1 MSIPIIRRGTK
12 LRDFLKVRV
21 GDFSILGHP
30 TRGQC
35 VAVYARAALGT
46 AAGYNSANDI
56 ARAVVKAGKRHRGKA
71 PIGAAHMWMSSA
83 FGHIAANYN
92 TADTHVICNDY
103 RNGGAI
109 NVVPRSVY
117 DSLYYVGWCYPEDI
131 PGWGPVAAGANGSTT
146 PATPTVKPVVHV
158 SRVQPVTDNPT
169 AERNNSKSE
178 VLTLQKALHAEPK
191 IRLDYSSGPGIMGPR
206 TEAAYQEWQVLL
218 GFSKANGDA
227 DGAPGLT
234 SLTELGKRH
243 GFRAAA

>member
-1 MSIPIIRRGTK
+1 MTVIRRGTK

-35 VAVYARAALGT
+35 VAVYARAALGH

-71 PIGAAHMWMSSA
+71 PIGAAHLWMNSS
-83 FGHIAANYN
+83 FGHIASNYN
-92 TADTHVICNDY
+92 ADDTHVICNDY

-117 DSLYYVGWCYPEDI
+117 NNLYYVGWCYPEDI
-131 PGWGPVAAGANGSTT
+131 PGWGPVASGANGPTT
-146 PATPTVKPVVHV
+146 PATPASKPVVHV
-158 SRVQPVTDNPT
+158 SRVQPGDQG
-169 AERNNSKSE
+169 SE

-191 IRLDYSSGPGIMGPR
+191 IKLDYSSGPGTFGPM
-206 TEAAYQEWQVLL
+206 TKAAYREWQHLL
-218 GFSKANGDA
+218 GFTGSDA